1 MAEPFVANMD
11 VFPLSPDCEVEN
23 PFETPVGL
31 NDSEDG
37 DDEHLSWVDKKV
49 KEITAAELQDY
60 AQLMDEFAKGFD
72 PDSLA
77 REIMATLPLLEED
90 LFPSSFAHLLIL
102 LLQTDGKIEIA
113 QVKLV
118 RWLRARYPIA
128 LCEPSETQLVDE
140 TFFMSEIEMLRR
152 LLSTLR
158 GDDDK
163 PIYWINCRP
172 FEIGKSCEQLEA
184 SIKVIRAFECDMRS
198 ATEEIDEER
207 HFYHDLPVCNERTVL
222 ISMRA
227 QRWDS
232 SRASIGW
239 NNYLSSEIE
248 LTRFHQYFKHHV
260 MEHDP
265 NKARGYG
272 WLPPDHIRV
281 PLSSS
286 TNVDLVDVS
295 DWPLNDHQKRIMS
308 LLFKVAQWIGLARGL
323 AAVHLFCDIA
333 RNFTI
338 HKPSENPSASY
349 VLFMQKLAEAR
360 LCPSSIESQ
369 IPTPF
374 PYNDETYAKRNPA
387 FFIDVFRSAKGLVCC
402 QVEMTS
408 FLKKKGDKKKQGYSK
423 HRTSGG
429 QSSKGMR
436 IRMIT
441 EFPEIHGSLAGVW
454 DGNRKRNM
462 AKTTS
467 PLVIPSASH
476 PAQETIL
483 GHPASP
489 EEERLVYHFAGYAR
503 SI

>member
-1 MAEPFVANMD
+1 MD

-23 PFETPVGL
+23 PFETP
-31 NDSEDG
+31 
-37 DDEHLSWVDKKV
+37 KV